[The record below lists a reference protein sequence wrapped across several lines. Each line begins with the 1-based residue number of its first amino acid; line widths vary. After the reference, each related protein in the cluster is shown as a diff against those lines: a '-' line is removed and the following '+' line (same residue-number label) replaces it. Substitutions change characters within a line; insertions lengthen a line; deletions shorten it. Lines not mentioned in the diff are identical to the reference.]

1 MNQEEENNAANQE
14 ENNQEIE
21 HTYNFKWM
29 LILLLIG
36 IIGSFIF
43 ANFMR

>member
-1 MNQEEENNAANQE
+1 MNQEEENDAANHE
-14 ENNQEIE
+14 ESNPEVQP
-21 HTYNFKWM
+21 TYNFKWM

-43 ANFMR
+43 ASFMK

>member
-1 MNQEEENNAANQE
+1 MNQEEENEVTTNDEDNP
-14 ENNQEIE
+14 EIQ

-43 ANFMR
+43 ASFMK